1 MLNSGSFIEK
11 TKLNPPIL
19 QSNFMKRYLQ
29 ISVVLFTLIAFASVA
44 NTENFA
50 DAVQFYKS
58 GNFKK
63 AHQIFLIEA
72 EKGNHKA
79 QYNLGVMYI
88 NGRGI
93 SQDFNEALKWYRLT
107 AEQGNAD
114 AQLTLGFM
122 YVRGEGVLQSNEKAY
137 AWWVVAA
144 ANGNETAKECIKIED
159 AKESMTLAEIEK
171 GEQIAK
177 EILARLDN

>member
-1 MLNSGSFIEK
+1 
-11 TKLNPPIL
+11 
-19 QSNFMKRYLQ
+19 MKRYLQ
-29 ISVVLFTLIAFASVA
+29 ISVVLLTLIAFAAVA
-44 NTENFA
+44 DADDFA
-50 DAVQFYKS
+50 DAVQLYKS
-58 GNFKK
+58 GDLEK

-88 NGRGI
+88 NGWGT
-93 SQDFNEALKWYRLT
+93 SQDFNEAFKWYRLT

-137 AWWVVAA
+137 AWCVIAA
-144 ANGNETAKECIKIED
+144 ENGNETAKECINIEF
-159 AKESMTLAEIEK
+159 AMQSMTRAQIEK
-171 GEQIAK
+171 GKQIAE
-177 EILARLDN
+177 EIVARLDNIVLHSGPFLSGTAGYFKKQVR